1 MSQPFFGVIS
11 SSHPGA
17 LNAVAGIVDAVA
29 GIVARHRVV
38 IAKRVNR
45 VRIGSFIFAEGL
57 AY

>member
-1 MSQPFFGVIS
+1 VIS
-11 SSHPGA
+11 FSHPGA